1 MITKAHEQARAAF
14 HDMIIHKFVLMNN
27 LDLEL
32 QTLPGAEVQATSR
45 SKRPDKHIN
54 LKTSQMGVLTNGRQQ
69 LLKRDFHS
77 VEASWP
83 ALPSDWLTD
92 FNGDVKIALII
103 LVSQTMREISVEI
116 WELIDGPTRAEPFKK
131 VPKVTQR
138 VVISQLTT
146 QDSIRIS
153 GAPLVLP
160 FDGLCLRSADPNE
173 GDIEF
178 STEDLEQI
186 ASKVW
191 RVHTKV

>member
-54 LKTSQMGVLTNGRQQ
+54 LKTSQMGVLTNGRQHASP
-69 LLKRDFHS
+69 RWEDTS
-77 VEASWP
+77 VA
-83 ALPSDWLTD
+83 PSFQDWLTD

-103 LVSQTMREISVEI
+103 LVSQTMREILVEI
-116 WELIDGPTRAEPFKK
+116 WELIDGPTRAELFKK
-131 VPKVTQR
+131 VPEVTQR
-138 VVISQLTT
+138 VVMSQLTA
-146 QDSIRIS
+146 QDSIP
-153 GAPLVLP
+153 PLVLP